1 MCVEVK
7 KHSDVKIYSINFYFP
22 NFKYL
27 LKYILKFFKF
37 FLIYILIFKN
47 YLKMIKLKVFSKKV
61 LSFNKCLINY
71 KNSNF
76 SSTKGE
82 EEVFFESREDKELR
96 FEDECYYFEKNWKKL
111 IQEKNEKHQ
120 DYFSPDL
127 SEFQEKEVEILS
139 NKVNHM
145 SIIEKQYF
153 FHCLKESMKKVS
165 GNDPSK
171 LNIFRLNVIPKIN
184 TELNTSNPNYVKTQN
199 ILSTLTPF
207 LASGYM
213 MGGATVAAAPTQ
225 TKEAPKQE
233 AKKEEPQQLVKNK
246 NTSLIFL

>member
-1 MCVEVK
+1 M
-7 KHSDVKIYSINFYFP
+7 
-22 NFKYL
+22 
-27 LKYILKFFKF
+27 
-37 FLIYILIFKN
+37 
-47 YLKMIKLKVFSKKV
+47 
-61 LSFNKCLINY
+61 
-71 KNSNF
+71 
-76 SSTKGE
+76 
-82 EEVFFESREDKELR
+82 
-96 FEDECYYFEKNWKKL
+96 
-111 IQEKNEKHQ
+111 
-120 DYFSPDL
+120 
-127 SEFQEKEVEILS
+127 S

-153 FHCLKESMKKVS
+153 FHFLKESMKKIL
-165 GNDPSK
+165 DDQRK

-184 TELNTSNPNYVKTQN
+184 TEFNTSNPNYVKTQN

-246 NTSLIFL
+246 ILLKFFL